1 MEKSKQILLEN
12 LSNKIKSRRILLNIS
27 QEKLAEKCNLDRT
40 YISLIER
47 AKRNPTYLTLEKL
60 CFGLDIKLNKLLEK
74 TDGQK

>member
-1 MEKSKQILLEN
+1 MEKSEQILLEN
-12 LSNKIKSRRILLNIS
+12 LSNKIRTQRIFLNIS

-60 CFGLDIKLNKLLEK
+60 CLGLEIKLENLLK
-74 TDGQK
+74 D

>member
-1 MEKSKQILLEN
+1 MEKSKQILLDN
-12 LSNKIKSRRILLNIS
+12 LSEKIRTRRIFLNIS

-60 CFGLDIKLNKLLEK
+60 CVGLEISLKNLLK
-74 TDGQK
+74 D